1 MLPGVVWNLSV
12 KRELILQVNQQMP
25 SLKIINAKF
34 IKSIL
39 ERNSKPKPALPE
51 VAFAGRSN
59 VGKSSLINCL
69 VNQRNFAR
77 VSKKPGKTQ
86 TINFFNIDNKFY
98 LVDLP
103 GYGFARRSKVQQDS
117 WDKSIEDYL
126 LNSAELL
133 IILVLIDS
141 KVGVKKTDQ
150 QLIEWL
156 DFNHIAFQIVATK
169 ADQISRSQQ
178 NKQEQ
183 SIRDD
188 LSLPVTHPILFFSSK
203 DRTGRQELIQLLGKL
218 LSQI

>member
-1 MLPGVVWNLSV
+1 ML
-12 KRELILQVNQQMP
+12 
-25 SLKIINAKF
+25 SLKIKNATF
-34 IKSIL
+34 VKSVL
-39 ERNSKPKPALPE
+39 DRGSKPEPALPE
-51 VAFAGRSN
+51 VVFAGRSN

-103 GYGFARRSKVQQDS
+103 GYGYARRSKVQQDS

-126 LNSAELL
+126 LNSPELL

-141 KVGVKKTDQ
+141 KVGVKQNDQ

-156 DFNHIAFQIVATK
+156 DFNQIGFQIVATK

-178 NKQEQ
+178 AKQEQ
-183 SIRDD
+183 RIRDD
-188 LSLPVTHPILFFSSK
+188 LALPLTYPILFFSSK
-203 DRTGRQELIQLLGKL
+203 DRTGRQELIRLLDNL